1 MGQDLFSE
9 QNSKNRSDDDSVR
22 IAEFAEQAY
31 LDYAIS
37 VVKGRA
43 LPQGAD
49 GQKPVQRRIL
59 YAMNQLGLSVE
70 AKPVKSARV
79 VGEVLGRYHP
89 HGDSA
94 AYDALVRMA
103 QSFSLRYPLID
114 GQGNF
119 GSRDGDGAA
128 AMRYTEARL
137 TSYAKLLLD
146 EVDMG
151 TVDFIDNYDG
161 STREPAML
169 PARLPMV
176 LLNGASG
183 IAVGMATE
191 IPSHNLKEV
200 AAAAALLIRKPK
212 STIEDLL
219 SVLPGPD
226 LPGGA
231 QIISSPSDMLEAYRT
246 GRGSL
251 RMRARYEVE
260 ELARS
265 QWQLVIHE
273 LPQGVSTQQV
283 LEQIEEMTN
292 PKPRFGKK
300 SVSNEQLQL
309 KQAMLAVLDAVRDE
323 SGRDAPVRLVIEPRS
338 SRIELNELVNLLLV
352 NTSLET
358 NLSLNM
364 VMVGL
369 DGRPVQKSLLDCLSE
384 WCTYRLETVRRRSA
398 YRLDKVL
405 DRIHVL
411 EGRQLVLLN
420 IDQVIRIIRESD
432 DPKAALIEAFKL
444 SERQAD
450 DILEIRLRQLAK
462 LEAIRIE
469 QELRSLRDESRQLE
483 SLIKD
488 EQQLRKQVV
497 KEIEADARQY
507 GDARRTLLESSDKA
521 SVALRIADEPV
532 TVIVSE
538 KGWVRVR
545 QGHGHEPGQFSF
557 KAGDGLDALYPVM
570 TTDQLFVISTSG
582 RVYALAVNQLPSA
595 RGDGSPITTL
605 IELEAGSRVAFV
617 FAAQVGDRV
626 IFASRLGQ
634 GFQCLA
640 ADLMTRQRAG
650 KQFMH
655 LDANDMLI
663 RPVVDIKSAEQRLL
677 CLSEQGRALCFS
689 LEELRQ
695 LKQGGRGVSLMDCD
709 ADDPLVAIAAH
720 TPSSVVIEGT
730 ARGSKAIRREFSV
743 RELTAYDANRGR
755 KGKLLEPRIKGGL
768 IVSIGSTSTGQVK
781 DSAR

>member
-1 MGQDLFSE
+1 MSQNLFSE
-9 QNSKNRSDDDSVR
+9 QIEDDSSNDDRVR
-22 IAEFAEQAY
+22 IAEFAERAY

-43 LPQGAD
+43 LPQGSD

-59 YAMNQLGLSVE
+59 FAMNQLGLSAD

-137 TSYAKLLLD
+137 TNYAKLLLD

-212 STIEDLL
+212 STIDDLL
-219 SVLPGPD
+219 AVLPGPD

-231 QIISSPSDMLEAYRT
+231 QIISSKADLLEAYRS

-251 RMRARYEVE
+251 RMRARYDIE
-260 ELARS
+260 ELARG
-265 QWQLVIHE
+265 QWQLVVNE
-273 LPQGVSTQQV
+273 LPHGVSTQQV
-283 LEQIEEMTN
+283 LEQIEEITN
-292 PKPRFGKK
+292 PRPRLGKK

-323 SGRDAPVRLVIEPRS
+323 SGKDAPVRLVIEPRS
-338 SRIELNELVNLLLV
+338 SRVELNELVSLLLV

-369 DGRPVQKSLLDCLSE
+369 DGRPVQKSLLECLSE
-384 WCTYRLETVRRRSA
+384 WCTYRLDTVRRRSA
-398 YRLDKVL
+398 HRLDKVL

-420 IDQVIRIIRESD
+420 IDEVIRIIRESD
-432 DPKAALIEAFKL
+432 EPKAALIAAFRL
-444 SERQAD
+444 SDRQAE
-450 DILEIRLRQLAK
+450 DILEIRLRQLAR

-469 QELRSLRDESRQLE
+469 QELKSLREESKQLE
-483 SLIKD
+483 TLIND
-488 EQQLRKQVV
+488 EQHLRKQVV

-507 GDARRTLLESSDKA
+507 GDPRRTLLEASDKA
-521 SVALRIADEPV
+521 SIDIRVADEPV

-545 QGHGHEPGQFSF
+545 QGHGHEASQFSF
-557 KAGDGLDALYPVM
+557 KSGDSLDALYPVM
-570 TTDQLFVISTSG
+570 TTDQLFVISTTG
-582 RVYALAVNQLPSA
+582 RTYALSVSQLPSA

-605 IELEAGSRVAFV
+605 IELEAGSRVAYLFAAHASDRVV
-617 FAAQVGDRV
+617 FAT
-626 IFASRLGQ
+626 RLGQ

-640 ADLMTRQRAG
+640 ADLTTRQRAG
-650 KQFMH
+650 KQFVQ
-655 LDANDMLI
+655 LDPHDALI
-663 RPVVDIKSAEQRLL
+663 RPVVDAKLTQQKLL
-677 CLSEQGRALCFS
+677 CLSEQGRALSFP

-709 ADDPLVAIAAH
+709 AKDPLVAVAVH
-720 TPSSVVIEGT
+720 TPSSVLIQGI
-730 ARGSKAIRREFSV
+730 ARGAKAISREFSA
-743 RELTAYDANRGR
+743 RELGAYDATRGR
-755 KGKLLEPRIKGGL
+755 KGKLLEPRIKAASIIL
-768 IVSIGSTSTGQVK
+768 ISSTAT
-781 DSAR
+781 